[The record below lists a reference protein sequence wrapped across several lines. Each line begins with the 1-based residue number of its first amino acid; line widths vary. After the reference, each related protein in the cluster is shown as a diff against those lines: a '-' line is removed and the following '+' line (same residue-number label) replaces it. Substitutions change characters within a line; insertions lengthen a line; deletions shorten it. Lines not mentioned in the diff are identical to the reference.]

1 MIEKILLSLFVTLV
15 LVTPVLGISVFLHT
29 LIRYDE
35 KQKKLKLMS
44 SEEQNPLEAN
54 TRKSNP

>member
-44 SEEQNPLEAN
+44 SEE
-54 TRKSNP
+54 